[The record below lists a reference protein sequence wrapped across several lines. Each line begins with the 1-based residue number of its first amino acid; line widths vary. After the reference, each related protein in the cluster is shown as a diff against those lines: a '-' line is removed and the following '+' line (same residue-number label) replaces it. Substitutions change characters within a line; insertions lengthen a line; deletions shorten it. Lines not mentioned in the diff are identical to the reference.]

1 MEVAS
6 RLELGKAIEMAVAVS
21 VASDSRMWARAI
33 LYRQHLAVPS
43 CPVEWREPAYDM
55 TFPTCIAIDDSSRL
69 REILLSAD
77 FGVTVLNEREKQAKD
92 YLSDLVDKAFN
103 FVWKVVLAV
112 DDNIEWYFM
121 IQAEMPT
128 CNSKWYRENHLSE
141 SMNPSQ
147 LFVEN
152 EWPLNDIELMDMTSF
167 PFQSGYQYMR

>member
-77 FGVTVLNEREKQAKD
+77 FGVTILNEREKQAKG

-112 DDNIEWYFM
+112 
-121 IQAEMPT
+121 
-128 CNSKWYRENHLSE
+128 
-141 SMNPSQ
+141 
-147 LFVEN
+147 
-152 EWPLNDIELMDMTSF
+152 
-167 PFQSGYQYMR
+167 